1 MNNQT
6 PTRNRESAKH
16 SLRIKV
22 LLEKLRSK
30 LKNFSV
36 LGNGE
41 IVLGQLKD
49 VYLDP
54 ARQLNLAIADATTLD
69 RPRLF
74 LLRSTHIQKVDYT
87 SKSLYVDIDKTEV
100 NALPEYKS
108 PKLAEVPVEEL
119 PSISATRQASQTEM
133 MLSPTESPDEL
144 EEPESDLP
152 DVLEEEVIR
161 LLEERL
167 VVDVTKQKVGEVIV
181 RKEIVTEIIEVPVRR
196 EKLIVEQVSPER
208 RQLAEIDLGHADTS
222 DVNLLDVTSRKSRS
236 TVSGTFASPKTA
248 SLVLDAIAKQRNHNC
263 KQVRVEMVVDDAE
276 HQQTY
281 QEWFDRCSGT

>member
-6 PTRNRESAKH
+6 PTRQRESTKH

-36 LGNGE
+36 VGNDGLF
-41 IVLGQLKD
+41 LGQLRD
-49 VYLDP
+49 VYLDS

-69 RPRLF
+69 GPRLF
-74 LLRSTHIQKVDYT
+74 LLRSTHIQKVDYA
-87 SKSLYVDIDKTEV
+87 SKSLYVDINKREV
-100 NALPEYKS
+100 DTLPEYKS
-108 PKLAEVPVEEL
+108 QKLAETPVEHL
-119 PSISATRQASQTEM
+119 SSSSATHQSSQPEV
-133 MLSPTESPDEL
+133 MLTPTESPENL
-144 EEPESDLP
+144 EESELDIP

-181 RKEIVTEIIEVPVRR
+181 RKEIETEIIEVPVRR

-208 RQLAEIDLGHADTS
+208 RQLAEIDLGHTDTS
-222 DVNLLDVTSRKSRS
+222 RIELPDVTSRKSRS

-248 SLVLDAIAKQRNHNC
+248 SLVLDAIAKQQNHKC